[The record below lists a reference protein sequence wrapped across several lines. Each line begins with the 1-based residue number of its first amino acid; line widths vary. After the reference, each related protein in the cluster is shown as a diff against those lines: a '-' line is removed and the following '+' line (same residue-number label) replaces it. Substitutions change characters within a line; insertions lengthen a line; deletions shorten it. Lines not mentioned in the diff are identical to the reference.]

1 MLARDLKLDNIL
13 IDQNKNIK
21 IIDFGFSIQSKSSAM
36 LKLFCGT
43 PSYMC
48 PEIINRKPYLGPPA
62 DMWSIG
68 VILYTMVNGVLP
80 FKSMIVSR
88 YVNERVI
95 QTNQPLLLQDAV
107 DN

>member
-1 MLARDLKLDNIL
+1 LKLDNIL
-13 IDQNKNIK
+13 LDQNKNIK

-68 VILYTMVNGVLP
+68 VIFYTMINGVLP
-80 FKSMIVSR
+80 FKSIIISR
-88 YVNERVI
+88 HIHQRIISTYS
-95 QTNQPLLLQDAV
+95 PLLLQNAIKYKQ
-107 DN
+107 

>member
-13 IDQNKNIK
+13 LDQNKNIK
-21 IIDFGFSIQSKSSAM
+21 IIDFGFSIQSKPSAM

-48 PEIINRKPYLGPPA
+48 PEIINRKPYLGSPA

-68 VILYTMVNGVLP
+68 VIFYTMINGVLP
-80 FKSMIVSR
+80 FKSTL
-88 YVNERVI
+88 VNRHI
-95 QTNQPLLLQDAV
+95 HPRII
-107 DN
+107 